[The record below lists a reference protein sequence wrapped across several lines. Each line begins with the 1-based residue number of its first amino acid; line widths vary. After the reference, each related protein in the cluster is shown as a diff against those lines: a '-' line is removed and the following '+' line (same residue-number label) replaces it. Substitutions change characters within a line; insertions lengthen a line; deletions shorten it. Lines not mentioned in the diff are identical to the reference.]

1 MRDLEEFLQGQAQH
15 GLKPLGLGGLMVPD
29 GSHMTHFYSGK
40 DEALEVSA
48 AYVIEG
54 LKHGE
59 LVLAVMPPER
69 GRELLAS
76 IERQGHPVEIGLKS
90 GQLFVS
96 EGMDSPEEMIRYLAS
111 FAKMAGQFRLVG
123 DGVWAIRKGWG
134 LAALRTLEEA
144 GNSLRSREGKLF
156 LCQYSLEDFS
166 GAHIMM
172 AAEAHTHVIYK
183 GRLEK
188 SLYYRQNRAS

>member
-1 MRDLEEFLQGQAQH
+1 
-15 GLKPLGLGGLMVPD
+15 
-29 GSHMTHFYSGK
+29 MTHFYSGR
-40 DEALEVSA
+40 DEALGVSTP
-48 AYVIEG
+48 YVIEG
-54 LKHGE
+54 LRCGE
-59 LVLAVMPPER
+59 VVLVVMPPER
-69 GRELLAS
+69 SKELLANL
-76 IERQGHPVEIGLKS
+76 ERQGHSGAMGLER
-90 GQLFVS
+90 GQLYVS
-96 EGMDSPEEMIRYLAS
+96 DGMDSPEEMIHYLAS
-111 FAKMAGQFRLVG
+111 FTKKTGQFRLVG

-134 LAALRTLEEA
+134 LAALRALEEA

-172 AAEAHTHVIYK
+172 AVEAHTHVILK

>member
-1 MRDLEEFLQGQAQH
+1 MPRERSRDL
-15 GLKPLGLGGLMVPD
+15 
-29 GSHMTHFYSGK
+29 
-40 DEALEVSA
+40 
-48 AYVIEG
+48 
-54 LKHGE
+54 
-59 LVLAVMPPER
+59 LAN
-69 GRELLAS
+69 L
-76 IERQGHPVEIGLKS
+76 ERQGHSGAMGLDR
-90 GQLFVS
+90 GQLYVS
-96 EGMDSPEEMIRYLAS
+96 DGMDSPEEMIHYLAS
-111 FAKMAGQFRLVG
+111 FTKKAGQFRLVG

-183 GRLEK
+183 GGLEK